1 MQRILSVVLLTTV
14 LSIAAPPEV
23 RAASAL
29 TPAQIHELLT
39 APERRVR
46 AGDGR
51 SAQLLAEGLRRS
63 STFVD
68 LVYALHR
75 TDVIVYI
82 QGSADL
88 PQALNGR
95 MMLAV
100 GSRGQ
105 RYVRVQ
111 IRQDRSNKELI
122 ALIGHELR
130 HAIEIG
136 EAPEVVDDASM
147 IRLYERIGSRGD
159 RLNHFDT
166 AAARATERQV
176 KTEL

>member
-1 MQRILSVVLLTTV
+1 MPRILSVALLIAG
-14 LSIAAPPEV
+14 LSIAAAPDLL
-23 RAASAL
+23 AASAL

-39 APERRVR
+39 SPERRVR
-46 AGDGR
+46 AGDPR
-51 SAQLLAEGLRRS
+51 TATLLADGLRRS

-75 TDVIVYI
+75 TNVIVYI

-88 PQALNGR
+88 PEALNGR
-95 MMLAV
+95 MLLV
-100 GSRGQ
+100 SSRGQ

-111 IRQDRSNKELI
+111 IRLNLPTSDLI

-147 IRLYERIGSRGD
+147 IRLYERIGERGD
-159 RLNHFDT
+159 RFHRYDT
-166 AAARATERQV
+166 AAARATERRV